1 MRNILSYTPDSAF
14 SGQEILDWAHYQVK
28 NKTGHFR
35 NARLILR
42 YYGNLNPETM
52 YTVQAY
58 RTPNHWYERVQIPLI
73 AKAKLLDKT

>member
-1 MRNILSYTPDSAF
+1 MKNILSYTPDAAF
-14 SGQEILDWAHYQVK
+14 SGQEILDWAKYQVE

-35 NARLILR
+35 NARLILY

-52 YTVQAY
+52 YTVQTY

-73 AKAKLLDKT
+73 TKKN